1 MGRLAFMYGYKG
13 QDSSETPVDAPKEN
27 LIGYFSCTE
36 RVAKFLK
43 IETLFAKPVER
54 DRKGYTKSVL
64 NAQGTP
70 VEKTVAAGKIL
81 SLASTKA
88 RSRTVVLRTGA
99 KAKKTNRTITLTF
112 SSGLSVAQIGE
123 ALAEYIPD
131 TVIQR
136 TTGVPSATE
145 IYPQY
150 TIKGG
155 RTYPIPLKAVAEAS
169 TEVNA
174 PATDEE
180 QKTVAA
186 VTK

>member
-1 MGRLAFMYGYKG
+1 MGRLAFMFGYKG
-13 QDSSETPVDAPKEN
+13 QDNSESPTDAPKEN
-27 LIGYFSCTE
+27 LIGYFTCSE

-64 NAQGTP
+64 NAQGAP

-81 SLASTKA
+81 SLASAKA
-88 RSRTVVLRTGA
+88 RSRAVVLRTGA

-112 SSGLSVAQIGE
+112 PSSLSVAQIGE

-136 TTGVPSATE
+136 TASTPSATE

-150 TIKGG
+150 SLKGG
-155 RTYPIPLKAVAEAS
+155 RTYPIPLKAAAEAS
-169 TEVNA
+169 PEVNA

-186 VTK
+186 VAK